1 MLLYLSGRVARPQR
15 LQPVYCEEE
24 SALDCTVYHHRKD
37 SPLLE
42 VHLGANN
49 HTRDIHYATKVYD
62 LVVHDLYHVE
72 GFARCDRVYKDI
84 SVNSNGMF
92 STQQGVLILGGV
104 KSV

>member
-1 MLLYLSGRVARPQR
+1 MPLDLSRRVARPLR

-24 SALDCTVYHHRKD
+24 SVLDCRTVYHHRKD

-72 GFARCDRVYKDI
+72 RFARCDRVYKDI

-92 STQQGVLILGGV
+92 STQ
-104 KSV
+104 